1 MKRIPTDVAV
11 GLFVL
16 VAFGVLLWGSVQV
29 GALRAWTGADG
40 RRMIVRFQNVAGLDK
55 EAQVL
60 VAGVPVGRVDHL
72 ALENRVARVTLRIED
87 PDVRIPVDSLVA
99 IRSRGLLGEKVIEII
114 PGRSAELLTS
124 GGVLTRTEE
133 AADIDQLVNRFAQ
146 IADDVQRVSATFR
159 NVLGNAEGEESM
171 REIVANVRELTGD
184 LRRVLDEN
192 EEKITRIVTSLDSFS
207 LDLAQLTEENRQ
219 SIGKL
224 VRNFLHA
231 SENMREA
238 LDAVAAVADK
248 LEHGEGTLGKLLTD
262 DDLYAEMDATLVEAR
277 SALRAVRR
285 AAEEAEEQ
293 VPATILTVLLG
304 SLF

>member
-1 MKRIPTDVAV
+1 MKRIQTDVAV

-16 VAFGVLLWGSVQV
+16 VAFGVLLWGSAQI

-40 RRMIVRFQNVAGLDK
+40 RRMVVRFQNVAGLDK
-55 EAQVL
+55 EAPVM
-60 VAGVPVGRVDHL
+60 VAGVPVGRVDQL

-87 PDVRIPVDSLVA
+87 PDVRIPADSIVA

-114 PGRSAELLTS
+114 PGKSSELLTS

-133 AADIDQLVNRFAQ
+133 AADVDQLVNRFAQ

-171 REIVANVRELTGD
+171 REVVANVRELSGD

-219 SIGKL
+219 SISKL
-224 VRNFLHA
+224 IRNFLAA
-231 SENMREA
+231 SRNMNEA
-238 LDAVAAVADK
+238 LDAVASVADK
-248 LEHGEGTLGKLLTD
+248 LEQGEGTLGKLLTD
-262 DDLYAEMDATLVEAR
+262 DELYAEVDATLVEAR

-293 VPATILTVLLG
+293 VPATILTALLG